1 MPCGKCGSKMRYKG
15 RFTVASSNPMF
26 IEPFNR
32 DNFPQIPNARKNEVR
47 KLLHDKMVDTL
58 RYEIIVMQCPH
69 CFHLA
74 LLDAEFPVSSYK
86 DPNWTYG
93 SHKTKCQKCD
103 NMFIS
108 TFSAVTKQGLPSKSA
123 KKYCDDCLRDSHY
136 KYDVSKHLTDEEK
149 ALLELQDKN
158 KKKNEKQRLSKYT
171 KEAKAV
177 TKKAKALEIKSFENY
192 LTASGQTHLTKY
204 HHRTDQTVR
213 KKVWESFEAMEKR
226 KEKRK
231 PKFTEKDFD
240 EMPTSVKA
248 HIRRKLLTDKW
259 KHCVH
264 K

>member
-1 MPCGKCGSKMRYKG
+1 M
-15 RFTVASSNPMF
+15 
-26 IEPFNR
+26 
-32 DNFPQIPNARKNEVR
+32 
-47 KLLHDKMVDTL
+47 
-58 RYEIIVMQCPH
+58 
-69 CFHLA
+69 
-74 LLDAEFPVSSYK
+74 
-86 DPNWTYG
+86 
-93 SHKTKCQKCD
+93 
-103 NMFIS
+103 
-108 TFSAVTKQGLPSKSA
+108 
-123 KKYCDDCLRDSHY
+123 
-136 KYDVSKHLTDEEK
+136 TDEEK

-192 LTASGQTHLTKY
+192 LTASGQTHLTK
-204 HHRTDQTVR
+204 TDQTVR
-213 KKVWESFEAMEKR
+213 KKGSAANLPTWESFEAMEKR
-226 KEKRK
+226 KQKRK